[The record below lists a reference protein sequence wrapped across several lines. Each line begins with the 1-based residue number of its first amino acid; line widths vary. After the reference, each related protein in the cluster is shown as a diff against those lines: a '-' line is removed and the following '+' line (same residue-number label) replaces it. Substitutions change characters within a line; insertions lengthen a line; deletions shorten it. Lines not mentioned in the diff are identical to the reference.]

1 MISDR
6 VSGQLSIICWRKG
19 TLEVLLQC
27 VGGMRG
33 RTWVGCFIP
42 LCKLQDSDTIEL
54 FYGLHRGAWGV
65 ADLGLI

>member
-1 MISDR
+1 MRAWDAGSD
-6 VSGQLSIICWRKG
+6 
-19 TLEVLLQC
+19 
-27 VGGMRG
+27 M
-33 RTWVGCFIP
+33 GCSIP

>member
-1 MISDR
+1 MREWDAGSDM
-6 VSGQLSIICWRKG
+6 V
-19 TLEVLLQC
+19 V
-27 VGGMRG
+27 
-33 RTWVGCFIP
+33 CFIP